1 MPARD
6 RERINEVLNQM
17 KGQPLSGDLAPLRA
31 EYQGAFRRRIGSWR
45 IVFTV
50 RPDGRTVI
58 VHDIMRRTSTTY

>member
-6 RERINEVLNQM
+6 RDRINEVLNQM
-17 KGQPLSGDLAPLRA
+17 IGQPLSGDLAPLRG

-45 IVFTV
+45 IIFTV
-50 RPDGRTVI
+50 RPDSRTVI